1 MRNGMPIA
9 TPERTTEP
17 VLAPAVQPEIDHVPA
32 ADQGRSRDSSIGNLA
47 AQISPVRDSSPPESA
62 ECAPHCSIPLT
73 TPRLSHDQATQLSGV
88 FKALAHPT
96 RVQLMNLLVGSPFA
110 VCAYD
115 LQVAMGM
122 AQSTISHH
130 LKLLVGAGLV
140 HRQQRGIWAYYS
152 VNVEAMRALGI
163 VISLEDAAPQPLSP
177 AALRDPAVNDAVN
190 HAADHLDDTP

>member
-1 MRNGMPIA
+1 MRVGTAI
-9 TPERTTEP
+9 TTADRAAE
-17 VLAPAVQPEIDHVPA
+17 PAVSPRDPE
-32 ADQGRSRDSSIGNLA
+32 G
-47 AQISPVRDSSPPESA
+47 
-62 ECAPHCSIPLT
+62 APHCSVPLT
-73 TPRLSHDQATQLSGV
+73 TPRLSQDQVTQLSRV

-130 LKLLVGAGLV
+130 LKLLVGAELV

-152 VNVEAMRALGI
+152 INVEAMRALGS
-163 VISLEDAAPQPLSP
+163 VISLDDAVSQPLSP
-177 AALRDPAVNDAVN
+177 AALRDPAVDQ
-190 HAADHLDDTP
+190 DETP

>member
-1 MRNGMPIA
+1 MRNGMPI
-9 TPERTTEP
+9 TT
-17 VLAPAVQPEIDHVPA
+17 ASAA
-32 ADQGRSRDSSIGNLA
+32 ADQALDRDSTQDLSVQEPTA
-47 AQISPVRDSSPPESA
+47 A

-73 TPRLSHDQATQLSGV
+73 TPRLSHDQASQLSGV

-152 VNVEAMRALGI
+152 INVDAMRALGI
-163 VISLEDAAPQPLSP
+163 VISLDDAARQPLSP
-177 AALRDPAVNDAVN
+177 AALRDPAVN
-190 HAADHLDDTP
+190 HSGDTP

>member
-17 VLAPAVQPEIDHVPA
+17 VLEPAVQPEIDHVPP
-32 ADQGRSRDSSIGNLA
+32 ADQRRSSDSS
-47 AQISPVRDSSPPESA
+47 QDSPVRDSSPPAPLVSA
-62 ECAPHCSIPLT
+62 DCAPHCSIPLT

-163 VISLEDAAPQPLSP
+163 VISLDDAAPQPLSP

>member
-1 MRNGMPIA
+1 VRNGIPIT
-9 TPERTTEP
+9 TPE
-17 VLAPAVQPEIDHVPA
+17 AAAVRA
-32 ADQGRSRDSSIGNLA
+32 AES
-47 AQISPVRDSSPPESA
+47 SPVDEQ
-62 ECAPHCSIPLT
+62 CAPHCSIPLT
-73 TPRLSHDQATQLSGV
+73 TPRLSQDQAAELSGV

-96 RVQLMNLLVGSPFA
+96 RVQLMNLLVSSPFA

-152 VNVEAMRALGI
+152 INVAAMRALG
-163 VISLEDAAPQPLSP
+163 VVLSLDDAAPQPLSP
-177 AALRDPAVNDAVN
+177 AALRDPAVHDPNRSPDPVPGG
-190 HAADHLDDTP
+190 TP